1 MKEKRENMLKKF
13 EVIKKNKTLTK
24 ILASALIVGLVVT
37 NNYTKSINPLLSVN
51 ASEEVKQEVK
61 ATMDKDKDTITVSN
75 IGLIDE
81 LNLKFY
87 INTNDSKNYKDRTIT
102 IYKSQTMGKYLPS
115 DYGDNLSKGISYTA
129 EGENLI
135 IKNFKNNK
143 EIKNVKVSYL
153 GLDKKTYE
161 LGNFEIEHLPD
172 QINDNGNDIIIA
184 KFVDG
189 ASFDLVYKYRDTTG
203 LSTNEIISRGEK
215 LYNTNQ

>member
-1 MKEKRENMLKKF
+1 MLKKF

-51 ASEEVKQEVK
+51 ASEEVK

-135 IKNFKNNK
+135 IKNFKITK
-143 EIKNVKVSYL
+143 KLKMLRYL
-153 GLDKKTYE
+153 IWG
-161 LGNFEIEHLPD
+161 
-172 QINDNGNDIIIA
+172 
-184 KFVDG
+184 
-189 ASFDLVYKYRDTTG
+189 
-203 LSTNEIISRGEK
+203 
-215 LYNTNQ
+215 